1 MDGGGE
7 NGGGLFARLVFP
19 YHGDE
24 EADDEHQRE
33 ESQGDVAERLGR
45 AGGFS
50 SFGML
55 ALVPQGLDPG
65 RIDDGGD
72 AQRETAEHGAED
84 GPDEMVVGWQ
94 FAGSRSGGFRVVDGR
109 RRGYDA
115 GQLFHFSGRCPLC
128 HAGRPHE
135 RVALDSIVR
144 QAFARDRALLLVASV
159 QVIIRFHDGRCLD
172 VCRSVRFAYVAKV
185 NKVLRFDVRGILF
198 FLWQNGEGI
207 KKGRRILTDPDVPIH
222 MYDF

>member
-1 MDGGGE
+1 MRPAIQRGMDGGGE

-55 ALVPQGLDPG
+55 ALVPQSLDPG
-65 RIDDGGD
+65 RIDDGSD

-84 GPDEMVVGWQ
+84 GPDG
-94 FAGSRSGGFRVVDGR
+94 
-109 RRGYDA
+109 
-115 GQLFHFSGRCPLC
+115 C
-128 HAGRPHE
+128 
-135 RVALDSIVR
+135 RVAVR
-144 QAFARDRALLLVASV
+144 RQ
-159 QVIIRFHDGRCLD
+159 
-172 VCRSVRFAYVAKV
+172 SVRRVPGGRWAA
-185 NKVLRFDVRGILF
+185 
-198 FLWQNGEGI
+198 EG
-207 KKGRRILTDPDVPIH
+207 V
-222 MYDF
+222 